1 MILINFFASF
11 SIFGME
17 FCVELCV
24 EKINI
29 AISISGRK
37 ILLKKSG
44 GFKLISIS

>member
-17 FCVELCV
+17 FCVELCL

-37 ILLKKSG
+37 FFVVEKAYHDLELAP
-44 GFKLISIS
+44 